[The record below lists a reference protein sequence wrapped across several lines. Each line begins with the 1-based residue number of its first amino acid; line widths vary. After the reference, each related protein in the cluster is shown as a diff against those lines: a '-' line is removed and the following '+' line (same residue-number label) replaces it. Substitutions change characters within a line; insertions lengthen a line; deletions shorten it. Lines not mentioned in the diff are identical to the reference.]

1 MALFVIGNLALCM
14 INHAVQRLAC
24 KLHQLQRFSFFLRA
38 VKAADIEH
46 DVFIFSMSEQS
57 APQAQYNPTLHSMGQ
72 NQVILI

>member
-1 MALFVIGNLALCM
+1 M
-14 INHAVQRLAC
+14 INHAVQGFAR

-38 VKAADIEH
+38 VKATDVKH
-46 DVFIFSMSEQS
+46 DMLIFSMSEQS